1 LKTSQAIMAITTID
15 EVIAQL
21 DDIIATARSEKS
33 RLGFFAALYRNV
45 TIKVKE
51 GIQQGLFEDG
61 PRMERLDV
69 TFASRYLSA
78 LNSFRA
84 GQQPSKCWLV
94 AFEAANTWRPIIL
107 QHLLLGMNAH
117 INFDLGIAAAQIAPG
132 DQLPGLEHDFN
143 QINSILAGMVQRVRA
158 NVDQLSPWINL
169 LDHIDPKADTAIINF
184 SLGKARANAW
194 SVATELAPLTEAQL
208 SIQLE
213 VMDTSVWALGQLI
226 WQPLGFLFKQG
237 LLVIRLRESSDVP
250 LIIDVLG
257 QMAEAQ
263 GQGSP

>member
-1 LKTSQAIMAITTID
+1 MAITTID
-15 EVIAQL
+15 EVVAQL
-21 DDIIATARSEKS
+21 DDIVARARVEKN

-78 LNSFRA
+78 FESFRA
-84 GQQPSKCWLV
+84 GEQPSKCWLV
-94 AFEAANTWRPIIL
+94 AFEATATWRPIIL

-117 INFDLGIAAAQIAPG
+117 INFDLGIAAAQVAPG
-132 DQLPGLEHDFN
+132 AELPALQHDFN
-143 QINSILAGMVQRVRA
+143 QINNILTGMVQRVRD

-169 LDHIDPKADTAIINF
+169 LDHIDPKAGTAIINF
-184 SLGKARANAW
+184 SLEKARANAW
-194 SVATELAPLTEAQL
+194 SVATRLASLDESQR
-208 SIQLE
+208 SEQLE
-213 VMDTSVWALGQLI
+213 VMDTSVWALGHLI
-226 WQPLGFLFKQG
+226 WQPLGFLFQQG

-250 LIIDVLG
+250 HIIDVLG
-257 QMAEAQ
+257 RI
-263 GQGSP
+263 